1 MRAFETELG
10 VEDGDAKGFY
20 RRRCVEIKHG
30 RVRTLA
36 CLGYIVPEYFKWP
49 GYISETSGIK
59 FADIGTGLSA
69 LLKVP
74 AVGWFQ

>member
-1 MRAFETELG
+1 M
-10 VEDGDAKGFY
+10 
-20 RRRCVEIKHG
+20 EIKHG
-30 RVRTLA
+30 RVSMLA

-49 GYISETSGIK
+49 GYICETSGIK
-59 FADIGTGLSA
+59 FADIGTGFSA